1 MDENVGSAE
10 EGREGRGEEEENLAR
25 LPLLSPPAVEE
36 NLFPNSRFLIFVR
49 ANFFGFQSLLLLRL
63 PSLCSRSKRCCSFP
77 FLNSLLL
84 RRRWWCFCV
93 NPFEVKKNNNIKKVS
108 FCFLP
113 LPPFFPSPPPL
124 PLLLLL
130 LSRKRRS
137 KTYGP
142 CFVFHAVIGMLTN
155 QWGSQIQLAS
165 PIRKKEFFFTLFLF
179 FFFSYLSDL
188 HYFRSLFL
196 LPLLLSSFFHHRE
209 SKQAKK
215 GIKTKNQK
223 PGAMMIKRQ
232 ITQRTRVS
240 DSVRPHRR
248 R

>member
-1 MDENVGSAE
+1 MV
-10 EGREGRGEEEENLAR
+10 
-25 LPLLSPPAVEE
+25 
-36 NLFPNSRFLIFVR
+36 
-49 ANFFGFQSLLLLRL
+49 FQSLLLLRL

-165 PIRKKEFFFTLFLF
+165 PIRKKEFFFHSFSFLLLF
-179 FFFSYLSDL
+179 FSFRPPLLS
-188 HYFRSLFL
+188 
-196 LPLLLSSFFHHRE
+196 LPLSSSSSSFFFLPSSRE
-209 SKQAKK
+209 QASKKK
-215 GIKTKNQK
+215 ASKPKTKN
-223 PGAMMIKRQ
+223 PAL
-232 ITQRTRVS
+232 
-240 DSVRPHRR
+240 
-248 R
+248 